1 MKRKKKKLI
10 RFKNFS
16 NGLIYVSPF
25 FYRINMKIILQK
37 VKSASVKVD
46 SKRVG
51 QIEQGY
57 VLLLGIT
64 HTDTQKEANWL
75 VEKILKLRLFAE
87 IGSNTFMEK
96 NILEALRSILV
107 VSQFT
112 LYGDCRKGTRPSFTD
127 AARPEVA
134 EPLYEY
140 FVEEL
145 KKKGVQVQT
154 GIFGA
159 HMDVELTNDGP
170 ITLILEA

>member
-1 MKRKKKKLI
+1 
-10 RFKNFS
+10 
-16 NGLIYVSPF
+16 
-25 FYRINMKIILQK
+25 MKIVLQK
-37 VKSASVKVD
+37 VKSASVEVD

-51 QIEQGY
+51 QIEHGF

-75 VEKILKLRLFAE
+75 VEKVLKLRLFAE

-96 NILEALRSILV
+96 NILEALGSILV

-145 KKKGVQVQT
+145 KKKGVVVQT

-159 HMDVELTNDGP
+159 HMDLELTNDGP